1 VETPPKEVKPDLR
14 GEDLGASPGGL
25 PGSPS
30 PRGEDMEAFIDGLRE
45 ALKQDLKMLFS
56 LGAV

>member
-1 VETPPKEVKPDLR
+1 LR

-30 PRGEDMEAFIDGLRE
+30 PREDLEAFIDGLRE